1 MRIMRLRPRTIIAL
15 ISMVVFSAIGGTTAY
30 ALSEHPSTSPPA
42 SSQAV
47 SAACQQ
53 ATNKQ
58 DAYAQYADQHGYFT
72 TYTNAE
78 QFAADQID
86 GVLVSNMVKAGC
98 PDYVR
103 FYNMTTGEWDN

>member
-1 MRIMRLRPRTIIAL
+1 MKPRTIIAL

-53 ATNKQ
+53 ATNAQ
-58 DAYAQYADQHGYFT
+58 DGYAQLADQQGYQT
-72 TYTNAE
+72 TYTNA
-78 QFAADQID
+78 QQLAANEID
-86 GVLVSNMVKAGC
+86 GVLISNMVKAGC